1 MENKNLK
8 NPSTLDLIK
17 RLSLVAIGI
26 DLLLILVYT
35 TIVAIL
41 FATIQVPAAS
51 ADLEIPEATLRSSY
65 EIFGRTYSA
74 ATINTLISVLI
85 LFIIIGITLLVFSI
99 KHHRTREHYDFHRWE
114 GGNRML
120 HAILSLLTLNFVSFG
135 IKLLTA
141 HYVFQYAEGVSF
153 LGMWRIL
160 QAERREKKEKAKQ
173 YENEEKT
180 PEEIEIK
187 KRVRRQIWLKILR
200 YSMTYIFLILIAV
213 FVLIPFYWMIL
224 TSLKTFQEA
233 RSNTPRF
240 WVPFSEFQWVNI
252 KFVIEQLDF
261 GLYIKNTLIVAVL
274 STAGTIVTTVLAAFA
289 FARIEFKGREAL
301 FSLLLMTMMIP
312 GEIYMITNFIT
323 VSNNPSGFGW
333 IGTGVDNPIGYF
345 ATMILPFMTSVF
357 YIFFLR
363 QTFKQVPDALYKAA
377 KVDGCSDFKF
387 LTRVM
392 LPVGGP
398 TIFTITILSI
408 LGSWN
413 AFVWPRLITRVEP
426 GIGSKY
432 WLISVALRE
441 ESFVLDKGGGVAE
454 TMFNLQIAASAI
466 VTVPLIIVF
475 LALRKYIIRGVG
487 SAGTKG

>member
-1 MENKNLK
+1 MENRNFK
-8 NPSTLDLIK
+8 NPQTLGLIK

-26 DLLLILVYT
+26 DLLLMLIYAA
-35 TIVAIL
+35 IVSVL
-41 FATIQVPAAS
+41 FATIQVPKES
-51 ADLEIPEATLRSSY
+51 VELEFPEATLRYSY
-65 EIFGRTYSA
+65 IIFGKTYSA
-74 ATINTLISVLI
+74 ATINTLISVLVV
-85 LFIIIGITLLVFSI
+85 FIIIGVTTLVFSV
-99 KHHRTREHYDFHRWE
+99 KHHRSLEHYDYHRWE
-114 GGNRML
+114 GGNRIV
-120 HAILSLLTLNFVSFG
+120 HALLSLLTLNFVSFG
-135 IKLLTA
+135 LKLLTA
-141 HYVFQYAEGVSF
+141 NYVFEYSEGVSIV
-153 LGMWRIL
+153 GMWKKL
-160 QAERREKKEKAKQ
+160 MAERREKKERDKQ
-173 YENEEKT
+173 YEHEERT
-180 PEEIEIK
+180 PEEIEIR
-187 KRVRRQIWLKILR
+187 KRVRRQTWLKVLR
-200 YSMTYIFLILIAV
+200 YLLTYVFLILVAV
-213 FVLIPFYWMIL
+213 FILIPFYWMIL

-240 WVPFSEFQWVNI
+240 WVPFSELQWVNI

-289 FARIEFKGREAL
+289 FARIDFKGREAL

-333 IGTGVDNPIGYF
+333 IGTGVDNPVGYF
-345 ATMILPFMTSVF
+345 STMILPFMTSVF

-363 QTFKQVPDALYKAA
+363 QTFKQVPDALYRAA

-392 LPVGGP
+392 LPIGGP

-426 GIGSKY
+426 TIGDKY

-475 LALRKYIIRGVG
+475 LIFRKYIIRGVG

>member
-1 MENKNLK
+1 
-8 NPSTLDLIK
+8 
-17 RLSLVAIGI
+17 
-26 DLLLILVYT
+26 
-35 TIVAIL
+35 
-41 FATIQVPAAS
+41 
-51 ADLEIPEATLRSSY
+51 
-65 EIFGRTYSA
+65 
-74 ATINTLISVLI
+74 
-85 LFIIIGITLLVFSI
+85 
-99 KHHRTREHYDFHRWE
+99 
-114 GGNRML
+114 
-120 HAILSLLTLNFVSFG
+120 
-135 IKLLTA
+135 
-141 HYVFQYAEGVSF
+141 
-153 LGMWRIL
+153 
-160 QAERREKKEKAKQ
+160 
-173 YENEEKT
+173 
-180 PEEIEIK
+180 
-187 KRVRRQIWLKILR
+187 
-200 YSMTYIFLILIAV
+200 
-213 FVLIPFYWMIL
+213 MIL

-233 RSNTPRF
+233 RSNNPRF
-240 WVPFSEFQWVNI
+240 WVPFSELQWVNI

-289 FARIEFKGREAL
+289 FARIDFKGREAL

-333 IGTGVDNPIGYF
+333 IGTGVDNPVGYF
-345 ATMILPFMTSVF
+345 STMILPFMTSVF

-363 QTFKQVPDALYKAA
+363 QTFKQVPDALYRAA

-392 LPVGGP
+392 LPIGGP

-408 LGSWN
+408 IGSWN

-426 GIGSKY
+426 TIGSKY

-475 LALRKYIIRGVG
+475 LIFRKYIIRGVG

>member
-1 MENKNLK
+1 MENKNFK
-8 NPSTLDLIK
+8 NPQTLGLIK

-26 DLLLILVYT
+26 DLLLILIYAV
-35 TIVAIL
+35 IVSVL
-41 FATIQVPAAS
+41 FMTIQVPKKS
-51 ADLEIPEATLRSSY
+51 IELEIPEATLRYSY
-65 EIFGRTYSA
+65 IIFGKTYSA
-74 ATINTLISVLI
+74 ATINTLISVLVV
-85 LFIIIGITLLVFSI
+85 FIIIGVTALVFSV
-99 KHHRTREHYDFHRWE
+99 KHHRSLEHYDYHRWE
-114 GGNRML
+114 GGNRII
-120 HAILSLLTLNFVSFG
+120 HALLSLLTLNFVSFG
-135 IKLLTA
+135 LKLLIA
-141 HYVFQYAEGVSF
+141 HHVFEYSEGVSF
-153 LGMWRIL
+153 VGMWNKLR
-160 QAERREKKEKAKQ
+160 AERQEKKERDKQ
-173 YENEEKT
+173 YEHEERT
-180 PEEIEIK
+180 PEEIEIR
-187 KRVRRQIWLKILR
+187 KRVRRQTWLKALR
-200 YSMTYIFLILIAV
+200 YLLTYVFLILVAV
-213 FVLIPFYWMIL
+213 FILIPFYWMIL

-240 WVPFSEFQWVNI
+240 WVPFSELQWVNI

-274 STAGTIVTTVLAAFA
+274 STLGTIITTVLAAFA
-289 FARIEFKGREAL
+289 FARIDFKGREAL

-323 VSNNPSGFGW
+323 VSNNPAGFGW
-333 IGTGVDNPIGYF
+333 IGTGVDNPVGYF
-345 ATMILPFMTSVF
+345 STMILPFMTSVF

-363 QTFKQVPDALYKAA
+363 QTFKQIPDALYRAA

-392 LPVGGP
+392 LPIGGP

-426 GIGSKY
+426 TIGDKY

-441 ESFVLDKGGGVAE
+441 ESFVLDRGGGMTE

-475 LALRKYIIRGVG
+475 LIFRKYIIRGVG